1 MESAGDA
8 PLAGR
13 RLVLGVS
20 GGIAAYKSIS
30 VARELAQL
38 GAGVDVVL
46 TAAAADFVQPLTF
59 EALTGRRAYSRA
71 WEPGDALRHIRIA
84 RDAEAVIIAPAT
96 ASFIARAA
104 AGAGDDLLAAVL
116 LATEAPVLLC
126 PAMNDRMF
134 AHPQTQS
141 NLERVREIGYGVAG
155 PATGPLAW
163 GEGEGEG
170 RMIEPAAIVQH
181 ARRLLQRSAAF
192 DGRRVVVTAGP
203 TREALDP
210 VRYLGNRSSGKMGY
224 ALAASAWMRGADVL
238 LISGPVALAPPDGV
252 EIQRVETAEQMQ
264 QAVAAALP
272 HADVLIMAA
281 AVADFRPRHP
291 AEDKIKRGEGKVPK
305 VELEAAPDVL
315 ATTLHLRRPGAVIV
329 AFALETSNVLPNAEK
344 KLAAKRASLLVVN
357 DATESGAGFGV
368 PTNRVTILAPGAAA
382 EPLPLLP
389 KSVVAERVLDR
400 VEPLLRRG

>member
-38 GAGVDVVL
+38 GAAVDVVL

-59 EALTGRRAYSRA
+59 EALTGRRVYSRA

-238 LISGPVALAPPDGV
+238 LISGPVALAPPAGV

-272 HADVLIMAA
+272 NADVLIMAA
-281 AVADFRPRHP
+281 AVADFRPRNR
-291 AEDKIKRGEGKVPK
+291 AADKIKRGEGKVPK

-315 ATTLHLRRPGAVIV
+315 AATLHLRRPGAVIV

-344 KLAAKRASLLVVN
+344 KLAAKQASLLVVN

>member
-141 NLERVREIGYGVAG
+141 NLKRVREIGYGVAG

-238 LISGPVALAPPDGV
+238 LISGPVALAPPAGV

-281 AVADFRPRHP
+281 AVADFRPRNP
-291 AEDKIKRGEGKVPK
+291 AEDKIKRGDGKVPK

-315 ATTLHLRRPGAVIV
+315 AATLHLRRPGAVIV

-344 KLAAKRASLLVVN
+344 KLAAKQASLLVVN